1 MVMGD
6 LPAIGALTH
15 MSRVTQSVYAAL
27 LRVHV
32 KEQGWG
38 DVVSSQVS
46 QSVSQ
51 SSRPVSQSVRQFSQ
65 SISQSSQSV
74 SQFGDQC

>member
-1 MVMGD
+1 MFWTVRKQMVMGD

-32 KEQGWG
+32 EEQGWG
-38 DVVSSQVS
+38 DVVTNQVRAVRFFSSEAYNALVLFADS
-46 QSVSQ
+46 K
-51 SSRPVSQSVRQFSQ
+51 R
-65 SISQSSQSV
+65 
-74 SQFGDQC
+74 